1 MIAIPEVAGIENSR
15 VNHLCSTGQIVCR
28 GGSACARENSS
39 RGLGYAVYD
48 LDAIIGRSAGRI
60 GIQDLGPKGIWMIR
74 LGPGRE
80 LWVSKRQNLVPRG
93 CRRAQRFQAEEE
105 EELVMGNDGT
115 ADCPRQVVAMKR
127 IVRLSGTGQR
137 ILGIHLLVVEIVAG

>member
-1 MIAIPEVAGIENSR
+1 
-15 VNHLCSTGQIVCR
+15 
-28 GGSACARENSS
+28 
-39 RGLGYAVYD
+39 
-48 LDAIIGRSAGRI
+48 
-60 GIQDLGPKGIWMIR
+60 MIR

-137 ILGIHLLVVEIVAG
+137 ILGIHLLVVEIVAGQAVELIRARFCRHCDL